1 MENDGSMG
9 AKFWLGFFG
18 MILAGVV
25 ALALLF
31 IIFGAA
37 WYAWGFFGVLVFITV
52 VGLVFGWAF
61 DRREKKRRSEFAA
74 E

>member
-9 AKFWLGFFG
+9 AKFWLGFMG
-18 MILAGVV
+18 VILAG
-25 ALALLF
+25 AIGLALLF
-31 IIFGAA
+31 IFFGAV
-37 WYAWGFFGVLVFITV
+37 WYAWGFFGVLLFITV
-52 VGLVFGWAF
+52 VGLGFGWAF

>member
-1 MENDGSMG
+1 MEDDGSLG
-9 AKFWLGFFG
+9 AKFWFGLMG
-18 MILAGVV
+18 MILGGVIAAV
-25 ALALLF
+25 LLF

-37 WYAWGFFGVLVFITV
+37 WYAWGFFGVLAFITV

-61 DRREKKRRSEFAA
+61 DRREKKRRAEFAA